1 MTQAELYFYDNIKK
15 PDKRYLKYTR
25 TKYRGK
31 DIVKSEPI
39 YEGLNISGYWCSEE
53 FANELLDIRYKKEEC
68 RTPYERDL
76 LNCAYNFFYNNMD
89 AWDEFVDI
97 TNYERFVRAIDDD
110 FLRAFE

>member
-1 MTQAELYFYDNIKK
+1 MTQAELYFYGTIKK
-15 PDKRYLKYTR
+15 LDKRFLKYTK

-31 DIVKSEPI
+31 DCIKIEPI

-53 FANELLDIRYKKEEC
+53 LAKELLDIRYKNIEC
-68 RTPYERDL
+68 RTPYETDL
-76 LNCAYNFFYNNMD
+76 LSCAYEFFQANMD

-97 TNYERFVRAIDDD
+97 TNYERFIRAIDDD